1 MRLNRMMIRSSF
13 VVFIVGWIAWF
24 TLDKPRPGY
33 GPLPHASENLL
44 DNFQLAFNM
53 IKAGQLEHAF
63 VFIWHAHYIV
73 LSLLVGALLAMLFAS
88 VSEHLGRR
96 RMRRLMTPGRKGSR
110 QTGEEH
116 ASSESLSART
126 GAGKPGE

>member
-1 MRLNRMMIRSSF
+1 MIRSSF
-13 VVFIVGWIAWF
+13 VVFIIGWIAWF
-24 TLDKPRPGY
+24 TLDKPRPEY

-53 IKAGQLEHAF
+53 IKAGHLEHAF

-96 RMRRLMTPGRKGSR
+96 RMRRLMMPGRKAGR
-110 QTGEEH
+110 QTGEKN
-116 ASSESLSART
+116 AAPESPSTPART
-126 GAGKPGE
+126 DEPGV